1 VSESAPEPQQ
11 RSRLANSIVRLPKA
25 LVQFGD
31 AVGEPVLHRD
41 LDGTSVLSIVAP
53 ALADKPVSTL
63 IADTAAAAAASM

>member
-1 VSESAPEPQQ
+1 
-11 RSRLANSIVRLPKA
+11 VRLPKA